1 MSLANRLEDI
11 QKEIE
16 DELCKLIYEKT
27 SITKDD
33 LINENYLNEY
43 KKKKL
48 DRSTKLFYKVEL
60 ISPFS
65 PEINGSYPYDLKF
78 DINLHLETK
87 EHKTIA
93 ELLLF
98 LSNDR
103 EIVNRFKGT
112 NNKLKIN
119 IKDAALLQSS
129 NFTHNNETFHKEVM
143 TFNIMYEEEY
153 NGDI

>member
-1 MSLANRLEDI
+1 MNLVEI
-11 QKEIE
+11 KEILE
-16 DELCKLIYEKT
+16 TELCKLIYEKT
-27 SITKDD
+27 GITQEEI
-33 LINENYLNEY
+33 INEDYLNEY
-43 KKKKL
+43 KDEEL
-48 DRSTKLFYKVEL
+48 DKATTLFYKVDL

-65 PEINGSYPYDLKF
+65 QEINGSYTYDLKF
-78 DINLHLETK
+78 DINLHLQTK

-103 EIVNRFKGT
+103 EIVKRFKKA

-119 IKDAALLQSS
+119 IKDVALLQSS

>member
-1 MSLANRLEDI
+1 MNLVEI
-11 QKEIE
+11 KEIVE
-16 DELCKLIYEKT
+16 TELCKLIYVKT
-27 SITKDD
+27 GITQEEI
-33 LINENYLNEY
+33 INEDYLNEY
-43 KKKKL
+43 KDEEL
-48 DRSTKLFYKVEL
+48 DKPTTLFYKVDL

-65 PEINGSYPYDLKF
+65 QEINGSYTYDLKF
-78 DINLHLETK
+78 DINLHLQTK

-103 EIVNRFKGT
+103 EIVKRFNGT

-119 IKDAALLQSS
+119 IKDVALLQSG

>member
-1 MSLANRLEDI
+1 MNLVEI
-11 QKEIE
+11 KEIVE
-16 DELCKLIYEKT
+16 TELCKLIYEKT
-27 SITKDD
+27 KITQKEMIDED
-33 LINENYLNEY
+33 YLNEY
-43 KKKKL
+43 KDEEL
-48 DRSTKLFYKVEL
+48 DKTTKLFYKVDL

-65 PEINGSYPYDLKF
+65 PEINGSYTYDLKF
-78 DINLHLETK
+78 DINLHLQTK

-103 EIVNRFKGT
+103 EIVKRFKGT

-119 IKDAALLQSS
+119 IKDVALLQNS

>member
-1 MSLANRLEDI
+1 MNLVEI
-11 QKEIE
+11 KEIIE
-16 DELCKLIYEKT
+16 IELCKIIYEKT
-27 SITKDD
+27 EIIKEQ
-33 LINENYLNEY
+33 LINEDYLNEY
-43 KKKKL
+43 NDEDL
-48 DRSTKLFYKVEL
+48 DKPTKLFYKVNL
-60 ISPFS
+60 KSPFS
-65 PEINGSYPYDLKF
+65 SVVNGSKIYDLKF
-78 DINLHLETK
+78 EIELHLQTK

-103 EIVNRFKGT
+103 EIVKRFKKA

-119 IKDAALLQSS
+119 IKDVALLQNG
-129 NFTHNNETFHKEVM
+129 NFTHNNETFHKEVI

>member
-1 MSLANRLEDI
+1 MSLANRL
-11 QKEIE
+11 KEIHE
-16 DELCKLIYEKT
+16 EVKTVLCEIIYEKT
-27 SITKDD
+27 EITKEEINDD
-33 LINENYLNEY
+33 DYLNEY
-43 KKKKL
+43 DNDEL
-48 DRSTKLFYKVEL
+48 DKPTTLFYKVDL

-65 PEINGSYPYDLKF
+65 QEINGSYTYDLKF

-103 EIVNRFKGT
+103 EIVKRFKGT

-119 IKDAALLQSS
+119 IKDVALLQSS

>member
-1 MSLANRLEDI
+1 MNLVEI
-11 QKEIE
+11 KEIIE
-16 DELCKLIYEKT
+16 TELCKLIYEKT
-27 SITKDD
+27 RITQEEI
-33 LINENYLNEY
+33 INEDYLNEY
-43 KKKKL
+43 KDEEL
-48 DRSTKLFYKVEL
+48 DKPTKLFYKVDL

-65 PEINGSYPYDLKF
+65 QEINGSYTYDLKF
-78 DINLHLETK
+78 DINLHLQTK

-103 EIVNRFKGT
+103 EIVKRFKGT

-119 IKDAALLQSS
+119 IKNVALLQNS

-153 NGDI
+153 NGNI

>member
-1 MSLANRLEDI
+1 MNLVKI
-11 QKEIE
+11 KEIVE
-16 DELCKLIYEKT
+16 IELCKIIYEKT
-27 SITKDD
+27 EIIKEQ
-33 LINENYLNEY
+33 LINEDYLNEY
-43 KKKKL
+43 NDEDL
-48 DRSTKLFYKVEL
+48 DKPTKLFYKVNL
-60 ISPFS
+60 KSPFS
-65 PEINGSYPYDLKF
+65 SVVNGSKIYDLKF
-78 DINLHLETK
+78 ETELHLETK

-103 EIVNRFKGT
+103 EVVKRFKVT

-119 IKDAALLQSS
+119 IKDVVLLQSG
-129 NFTHNNETFHKEVM
+129 NFTHNNETFHKEVI

>member
-1 MSLANRLEDI
+1 MNLVEI
-11 QKEIE
+11 KEIVE
-16 DELCKLIYEKT
+16 TELCKLIYVKT
-27 SITKDD
+27 GITQEEI
-33 LINENYLNEY
+33 INEDYLNEY
-43 KKKKL
+43 KDEEL
-48 DRSTKLFYKVEL
+48 DKPTTLFYKVDL

-65 PEINGSYPYDLKF
+65 PEINGSHIYDLKF
-78 DINLHLETK
+78 DINLHLQTK
-87 EHKTIA
+87 EHKTIS

-119 IKDAALLQSS
+119 IKDVALLQSS

>member
-1 MSLANRLEDI
+1 MNLVEI
-11 QKEIE
+11 KEIVE
-16 DELCKLIYEKT
+16 TELCKLIYEKT
-27 SITKDD
+27 KITQKEMIDED
-33 LINENYLNEY
+33 YLNEY
-43 KKKKL
+43 KDEEL
-48 DRSTKLFYKVEL
+48 DKTTKLFYKVDL

-65 PEINGSYPYDLKF
+65 PEINGSYTYDLKF

-103 EIVNRFKGT
+103 EIVKRFKGT

>member
-1 MSLANRLEDI
+1 MNLV
-11 QKEIE
+11 EIKKIVE
-16 DELCKLIYEKT
+16 TELCKLIYEKT
-27 SITKDD
+27 GIIQEEI
-33 LINENYLNEY
+33 INEDYLNEY
-43 KKKKL
+43 KDEEL
-48 DRSTKLFYKVEL
+48 DKATTLFYKVDL

-65 PEINGSYPYDLKF
+65 QEINGSYTYDLKF
-78 DINLHLETK
+78 DINLHLQTK

-103 EIVNRFKGT
+103 EVVKRFKGT

-119 IKDAALLQSS
+119 IKDVALLQSS

>member
-65 PEINGSYPYDLKF
+65 PEINGSYTYDLKF

>member
-65 PEINGSYPYDLKF
+65 PEINGSYTYDLKF

-119 IKDAALLQSS
+119 IKDVALLQSS

>member
-1 MSLANRLEDI
+1 MNLVEI
-11 QKEIE
+11 KEIVE
-16 DELCKLIYEKT
+16 IELCKIIYEKT
-27 SITKDD
+27 EIIKEQ
-33 LINENYLNEY
+33 LINEDYLNEY
-43 KKKKL
+43 NDEDL
-48 DRSTKLFYKVEL
+48 DKPTKLFYKVNL
-60 ISPFS
+60 KSPFS
-65 PEINGSYPYDLKF
+65 SVVNGSKIYDLKF
-78 DINLHLETK
+78 EIELHLQTK

-103 EIVNRFKGT
+103 EIVKRFKKA

-119 IKDAALLQSS
+119 IKDVALLQSS

-143 TFNIMYEEEY
+143 TFNIMYDEEY

>member
-1 MSLANRLEDI
+1 MNLVEI
-11 QKEIE
+11 KEIVE
-16 DELCKLIYEKT
+16 TELCKLIYEKT
-27 SITKDD
+27 KITQKEM
-33 LINENYLNEY
+33 INEDYLNEY
-43 KKKKL
+43 KDEEL
-48 DRSTKLFYKVEL
+48 DKTTKLFYKVDL

-65 PEINGSYPYDLKF
+65 PEINGSYTYDLKF
-78 DINLHLETK
+78 DINLHLQTK

-103 EIVNRFKGT
+103 EIVKRFKGT

-119 IKDAALLQSS
+119 IKDVALLQSS

>member
-1 MSLANRLEDI
+1 MNLVEI
-11 QKEIE
+11 KEIVE
-16 DELCKLIYEKT
+16 IELCEIIYEKT
-27 SITKDD
+27 EIIKEQ
-33 LINENYLNEY
+33 LINEDYLNEY
-43 KKKKL
+43 NDEDL
-48 DRSTKLFYKVEL
+48 DKPTKLFYKVNL
-60 ISPFS
+60 KSPFS
-65 PEINGSYPYDLKF
+65 SVVNGSKIYDLKF
-78 DINLHLETK
+78 EIELHLETK

-103 EIVNRFKGT
+103 EIVKRFKGT

-119 IKDAALLQSS
+119 IKDVALLQSS

>member
-1 MSLANRLEDI
+1 MH
-11 QKEIE
+11 
-16 DELCKLIYEKT
+16 T
-27 SITKDD
+27 
-33 LINENYLNEY
+33 
-43 KKKKL
+43 
-48 DRSTKLFYKVEL
+48 LFYKVDL

-65 PEINGSYPYDLKF
+65 SEINGSYTYDLKF

-119 IKDAALLQSS
+119 IKDVALLQNG

>member
-1 MSLANRLEDI
+1 MNLVEIKDI
-11 QKEIE
+11 VEI
-16 DELCKLIYEKT
+16 ELCKLIYEKT
-27 SITKDD
+27 GITKEEI
-33 LINENYLNEY
+33 INEDYLNEY
-43 KKKKL
+43 KDEEL
-48 DRSTKLFYKVEL
+48 DKPTTLFYKVDL

-65 PEINGSYPYDLKF
+65 SEINGSYTYDLKF

-103 EIVNRFKGT
+103 EIVKRFKGK

-119 IKDAALLQSS
+119 IKDVALLQSS

>member
-1 MSLANRLEDI
+1 MNLVEI
-11 QKEIE
+11 KEIVE
-16 DELCKLIYEKT
+16 TELCKLIYEKT
-27 SITKDD
+27 GIIQEEI
-33 LINENYLNEY
+33 INEDYLNEY
-43 KKKKL
+43 KDEEL
-48 DRSTKLFYKVEL
+48 DKPTKLFYKVDL

-65 PEINGSYPYDLKF
+65 QEINGSYTYDLKF

-103 EIVNRFKGT
+103 EIVKRFKGT

-119 IKDAALLQSS
+119 IKDVALLQSS

>member
-1 MSLANRLEDI
+1 MNLVEI
-11 QKEIE
+11 KEIVE
-16 DELCKLIYEKT
+16 TELCKLIYVKT
-27 SITKDD
+27 GITQEEI
-33 LINENYLNEY
+33 INEDYLNEY
-43 KKKKL
+43 KDEEL
-48 DRSTKLFYKVEL
+48 DKPTTLFYKVDL

-65 PEINGSYPYDLKF
+65 PEINGSHIYDLKF
-78 DINLHLETK
+78 DINLHLQTK

-103 EIVNRFKGT
+103 EIVKRFKGT

-119 IKDAALLQSS
+119 IKDVALLQSS

>member
-1 MSLANRLEDI
+1 MNLVEI
-11 QKEIE
+11 KEIVE
-16 DELCKLIYEKT
+16 TELCKLIYVKT
-27 SITKDD
+27 GITQEEI
-33 LINENYLNEY
+33 INEDYLNEY
-43 KKKKL
+43 KDEEL
-48 DRSTKLFYKVEL
+48 DKPTTLFYKVDL

-65 PEINGSYPYDLKF
+65 PEINGSYTYDLKF
-78 DINLHLETK
+78 DINLHLQTK

-103 EIVNRFKGT
+103 EIVKRFKGT

-119 IKDAALLQSS
+119 IKDVALLQSS

>member
-1 MSLANRLEDI
+1 MNLVEI
-11 QKEIE
+11 KEIVE
-16 DELCKLIYEKT
+16 TELCKLIYEKT
-27 SITKDD
+27 RITQEEIIDED
-33 LINENYLNEY
+33 YLNEY
-43 KKKKL
+43 KDEEL
-48 DRSTKLFYKVEL
+48 DKPTTLFYKVDL

-65 PEINGSYPYDLKF
+65 PEINGSYIYDLKF
-78 DINLHLETK
+78 DINLHLQTK

-103 EIVNRFKGT
+103 EIVKRFKGT

-119 IKDAALLQSS
+119 IKDVALLQSS

>member
-1 MSLANRLEDI
+1 MRLLNLVEI
-11 QKEIE
+11 KEIVE
-16 DELCKLIYEKT
+16 TELCKLIYEKT
-27 SITKDD
+27 RITQAEIIDED
-33 LINENYLNEY
+33 YLNEY
-43 KKKKL
+43 KDEEL
-48 DRSTKLFYKVEL
+48 DKPTTLFYKVDL

-65 PEINGSYPYDLKF
+65 PEINGSYIYDLKF
-78 DINLHLETK
+78 DINLHLQTK

-103 EIVNRFKGT
+103 EIVKRFKGT

-119 IKDAALLQSS
+119 IKDVALLQSS

>member
-1 MSLANRLEDI
+1 MRLLNLVEI
-11 QKEIE
+11 KEIIE
-16 DELCKLIYEKT
+16 TELCKLIYEKT
-27 SITKDD
+27 RITQEEI
-33 LINENYLNEY
+33 INEDYLNEY
-43 KKKKL
+43 KDEEL
-48 DRSTKLFYKVEL
+48 DKPTKLFYKVDL
-60 ISPFS
+60 ISPSS
-65 PEINGSYPYDLKF
+65 PEINGSYTYDLKF
-78 DINLHLETK
+78 DINLHLQTK

-103 EIVNRFKGT
+103 EIVKRFKGT

-119 IKDAALLQSS
+119 IKDVALLQSS

>member
-1 MSLANRLEDI
+1 MNLVEIKKILET
-11 QKEIE
+11 
-16 DELCKLIYEKT
+16 ELCKLIYEKT
-27 SITKDD
+27 GITQEEI
-33 LINENYLNEY
+33 INEDYLNEY
-43 KKKKL
+43 KDEEL
-48 DRSTKLFYKVEL
+48 DKATTLFYKVDL

-65 PEINGSYPYDLKF
+65 QEINGSYTYDLKF
-78 DINLHLETK
+78 DINLHLQTK

-103 EIVNRFKGT
+103 EIVKRFKGT

-119 IKDAALLQSS
+119 IKDVALLQSS

>member
-1 MSLANRLEDI
+1 MNLVEI
-11 QKEIE
+11 KEIVE
-16 DELCKLIYEKT
+16 TELCKLIYEKT
-27 SITKDD
+27 GIIQEEI
-33 LINENYLNEY
+33 INEDYLNEY
-43 KKKKL
+43 KDEEL
-48 DRSTKLFYKVEL
+48 DKATTLFYKVDL

-65 PEINGSYPYDLKF
+65 QEINGSYTYDLKF
-78 DINLHLETK
+78 DINLHLQTK

-103 EIVNRFKGT
+103 EIVKRFKKA

-119 IKDAALLQSS
+119 IKDVALLQSS

>member
-1 MSLANRLEDI
+1 MNLVEI
-11 QKEIE
+11 KEIVE
-16 DELCKLIYEKT
+16 TELCKLIYEKT
-27 SITKDD
+27 KITQKEMIDED
-33 LINENYLNEY
+33 YLNEY
-43 KKKKL
+43 KDEEL
-48 DRSTKLFYKVEL
+48 DKTTKLFYKVDL

-65 PEINGSYPYDLKF
+65 PEINGSYTYDLKF

-103 EIVNRFKGT
+103 EIVKRFKGT

-119 IKDAALLQSS
+119 IKDVALLQSS

>member
-1 MSLANRLEDI
+1 MNLVEI
-11 QKEIE
+11 KEIVE
-16 DELCKLIYEKT
+16 TELCKLIYEKT
-27 SITKDD
+27 KITQKEIIDED
-33 LINENYLNEY
+33 YLNEY
-43 KKKKL
+43 KDEEL
-48 DRSTKLFYKVEL
+48 DKTTKLFYKVDL

-65 PEINGSYPYDLKF
+65 PEINGSYTYDLKF
-78 DINLHLETK
+78 DINLHLQTK

-103 EIVNRFKGT
+103 EIVKRFKGT

-119 IKDAALLQSS
+119 IKDVALLQSS

>member
-1 MSLANRLEDI
+1 MNLVEI
-11 QKEIE
+11 KEIVE
-16 DELCKLIYEKT
+16 TELCKLIYEKT
-27 SITKDD
+27 KITQKEMIDED
-33 LINENYLNEY
+33 YLNEY
-43 KKKKL
+43 KDEEL
-48 DRSTKLFYKVEL
+48 DKATKLFYKVDL

-65 PEINGSYPYDLKF
+65 PEINGSYTYDLKF
-78 DINLHLETK
+78 DINLHLQTK

-103 EIVNRFKGT
+103 EIVKRFKGT

-119 IKDAALLQSS
+119 IKDVALLQSS

>member
-1 MSLANRLEDI
+1 MNLVEI
-11 QKEIE
+11 KEIVE
-16 DELCKLIYEKT
+16 IELCKIIYEKT
-27 SITKDD
+27 EIIKEQ
-33 LINENYLNEY
+33 LINEDYLNEY
-43 KKKKL
+43 NDEDL
-48 DRSTKLFYKVEL
+48 DKPTKLFYKVNL
-60 ISPFS
+60 KSPFS
-65 PEINGSYPYDLKF
+65 SVVNGSKIYDLKF
-78 DINLHLETK
+78 EIELHLQTK

-103 EIVNRFKGT
+103 EIVNRFKET

-119 IKDAALLQSS
+119 IKDVALLQRGNS
-129 NFTHNNETFHKEVM
+129 THNNETFHKEVM

>member
-1 MSLANRLEDI
+1 MNLAEI
-11 QKEIE
+11 KEIVE
-16 DELCKLIYEKT
+16 TELCKLIYEKT
-27 SITKDD
+27 KITQEEI
-33 LINENYLNEY
+33 INEEYLNEY
-43 KKKKL
+43 KDEEL
-48 DRSTKLFYKVEL
+48 DKPTKLFYKADL

-65 PEINGSYPYDLKF
+65 PEVNGSYIYDLKF

-93 ELLLF
+93 GLLLF

-119 IKDAALLQSS
+119 IKNVALLQNG

-153 NGDI
+153 NGDL

>member
-1 MSLANRLEDI
+1 MNLVEI
-11 QKEIE
+11 KEIIE
-16 DELCKLIYEKT
+16 IELCKIIYEKT
-27 SITKDD
+27 EIIKEQ
-33 LINENYLNEY
+33 LINEDYLNEY
-43 KKKKL
+43 NDEDL
-48 DRSTKLFYKVEL
+48 DKPTKLFYKVNL
-60 ISPFS
+60 KSPFS
-65 PEINGSYPYDLKF
+65 SVVNGSKIYDLKF
-78 DINLHLETK
+78 EIELHLQTK

-103 EIVNRFKGT
+103 EIVKRFKKA

-119 IKDAALLQSS
+119 IKDVALLQSS
-129 NFTHNNETFHKEVM
+129 NFTHNNETFHKEVI

>member
-1 MSLANRLEDI
+1 MNLVEIKKILET
-11 QKEIE
+11 
-16 DELCKLIYEKT
+16 ELCKLIYEKT
-27 SITKDD
+27 GITQEKI
-33 LINENYLNEY
+33 INEDYLNEY
-43 KKKKL
+43 KDEEL
-48 DRSTKLFYKVEL
+48 DKATTLFYKVDL

-65 PEINGSYPYDLKF
+65 QEINGSYTYDLKF
-78 DINLHLETK
+78 DINLHLQTK

-103 EIVNRFKGT
+103 EIVKRFKKA

-119 IKDAALLQSS
+119 IKDVALLQSS

>member
-1 MSLANRLEDI
+1 MNLVEI
-11 QKEIE
+11 KEIVE
-16 DELCKLIYEKT
+16 TELCKLIYDKT
-27 SITKDD
+27 GITQEEI
-33 LINENYLNEY
+33 INEDYLNEY
-43 KKKKL
+43 KDEEL
-48 DRSTKLFYKVEL
+48 DKPTKLFYKVDL

-65 PEINGSYPYDLKF
+65 PEINGSYIYDLKF
-78 DINLHLETK
+78 DINLHLQTK

-103 EIVNRFKGT
+103 EIVKRFKGT

-119 IKDAALLQSS
+119 IKDVALLQSS

>member
-1 MSLANRLEDI
+1 MNLV
-11 QKEIE
+11 EIKKIVE
-16 DELCKLIYEKT
+16 TELCKLIYEKT
-27 SITKDD
+27 GIIQEVI
-33 LINENYLNEY
+33 INEDYLNEY
-43 KKKKL
+43 KDEEL
-48 DRSTKLFYKVEL
+48 DKATTLFYKIDL

-65 PEINGSYPYDLKF
+65 QEINGSYTYDLKF
-78 DINLHLETK
+78 DINLHLQTK

-103 EIVNRFKGT
+103 EIVKRFKGT

-119 IKDAALLQSS
+119 IKDVALLQSS

>member
-1 MSLANRLEDI
+1 MNLVEI
-11 QKEIE
+11 KEIVE
-16 DELCKLIYEKT
+16 TELCKLIYEKT
-27 SITKDD
+27 KITQKEMIDED
-33 LINENYLNEY
+33 YLNEY
-43 KKKKL
+43 KDEEL
-48 DRSTKLFYKVEL
+48 DKTTILFYKVDL

-65 PEINGSYPYDLKF
+65 PEINGSYTYDLKF
-78 DINLHLETK
+78 DINLHLQTK

-103 EIVNRFKGT
+103 EIVKRFKGT

-119 IKDAALLQSS
+119 IKDVALLQSS

>member
-1 MSLANRLEDI
+1 MRLLNLVEI
-11 QKEIE
+11 KEIVE
-16 DELCKLIYEKT
+16 TELCKLIYEKT
-27 SITKDD
+27 RITQEEIIDED
-33 LINENYLNEY
+33 YLNEY
-43 KKKKL
+43 KDEEL
-48 DRSTKLFYKVEL
+48 DKPTTLFYKVDL

-65 PEINGSYPYDLKF
+65 PEINGSYIYDLKF
-78 DINLHLETK
+78 DINLHLQTK

-103 EIVNRFKGT
+103 EIVKRFKGT

-119 IKDAALLQSS
+119 IKDVALLQSS

>member
-1 MSLANRLEDI
+1 MRLLNLVEI
-11 QKEIE
+11 KEIVE
-16 DELCKLIYEKT
+16 TELCKLIYEKT
-27 SITKDD
+27 GIIQEEI
-33 LINENYLNEY
+33 INEDYLNEY
-43 KKKKL
+43 KDEEL
-48 DRSTKLFYKVEL
+48 DKTTKLFYKVDL

-65 PEINGSYPYDLKF
+65 PEINGSYTYDLKF
-78 DINLHLETK
+78 DINLHLQTK

-103 EIVNRFKGT
+103 EIVKRFKGT

-119 IKDAALLQSS
+119 IKDVALLQSS